1 MARYFCFS
9 PDNVVIAFSQGFK
22 TRELKPFQINDVDSQ
37 KTQWFSKTEIR
48 KFMKYTDVSSLNIR
62 KNSSRRGWGMENW
75 IRETIPCTASSLDRK
90 KVGALTFQSLSQGLE
105 LMNTKVSPPSPF
117 RDFPDGRYLQEKY
130 ERWSKYLTS

>member
-22 TRELKPFQINDVDSQ
+22 TRELKPFQINEVDSQ
-37 KTQWFSKTEIR
+37 KTQWFFQNC